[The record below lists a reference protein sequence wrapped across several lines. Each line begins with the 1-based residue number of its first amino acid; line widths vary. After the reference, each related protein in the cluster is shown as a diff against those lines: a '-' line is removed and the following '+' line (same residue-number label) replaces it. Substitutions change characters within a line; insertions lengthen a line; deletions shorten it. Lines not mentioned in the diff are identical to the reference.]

1 MYQGPV
7 ESQWASFVNKFN
19 GSFNQNKNKSTLKNE

>member
-7 ESQWASFVNKFN
+7 ESQWASIANESN
-19 GSFNQNKNKSTLKNE
+19 CSFNQNKNKSTSKNE